1 MSVRVTPRAGLLA
14 IACMVVLTFAVSPL
28 RAYLGQRDQLANL
41 GGQMRTLDGQNA
53 DLRNQAARL
62 QDPNYL
68 QQLARECLGMVRPGE
83 IAFVTVPQHGKP
95 VPPPC

>member
-1 MSVRVTPRAGLLA
+1 MKVRVTPRAGVLA
-14 IACMVVLTFAVSPL
+14 FVCVLVLTFAVAPL
-28 RAYLGQRDQLANL
+28 RAYLGQRDQMATLS
-41 GGQMRTLDGQNA
+41 GQMRTLDVQNA
-53 DLRNQAARL
+53 DLRSQATRL
-62 QDPNYL
+62 QDPTYL

>member
-1 MSVRVTPRAGLLA
+1 VSVRVTPRAAILLVVCV
-14 IACMVVLTFAVSPL
+14 IALTFAVAPF
-28 RAYLGQRDQLANL
+28 RAYLGQR
-41 GGQMRTLDGQNA
+41 GQMASLSHQMQVLESQNA
-53 DLRNQAARL
+53 DLQRQAARL
-62 QDPNYL
+62 QDQSYL